1 MKNSIQKS
9 SILISSKKGVYSRW
23 YDDIYF
29 DKTDGVKE
37 KEHVYLNA
45 NDLANRI
52 MLSDKLCIAELGF
65 GTGLNF
71 ILTWRL
77 WKKNRKPNSSLTYIS
92 FEKAPLSKREM
103 TRVHKKF
110 KELNDFSDQLIQ
122 KLTDNYKTNRTI
134 YFKSESINLILIYDN
149 FSLLTNFDFKADI
162 WFLDGFAPSK
172 NPEVWD
178 NSYYKNIY
186 NRTNLKGSLSTFT
199 SSGLVRRGLALAG
212 FSVTKVRGFGQKREM
227 LRAIKIEPD
236 IKLKVNLNYEN
247 TIGPVAIIGA
257 GISGA
262 SLAYAFR
269 KRNIE
274 CYIVEKS
281 SNVASGAS
289 GNKLALQMPKMT
301 ADNSPYGLMSLEAF
315 TFSRNLAKELKAAP
329 RSDGLILLPSRDREI
344 IKFKKLLE
352 SGWPNDLIQ
361 RYTDKINCFDIDNY
375 IYMRSSGIV
384 DNIKF
389 IKRLIDGVKIFFNFN
404 VTKIKSTKNNSKI
417 IHNEQGNVLN
427 AQTVIWANGYNMTDI
442 CDKIPIEPVSGQVTF
457 LKSNPQTSKLKLN
470 FSYGQFFSQSFKGY
484 HQIGSSFN
492 RNTNVNFNQI
502 DQNQNLSFIPEFL
515 KQRIINSNVDLNE
528 YRVSVRSSTKDR
540 MPFFCNLNEIK
551 QNKYENEYVLGGMGA
566 WGFVYA
572 PYYAELMVREL
583 LNENP
588 IINSKLD
595 KLLRINRLL

>member
-29 DKTDGVKE
+29 DKIDGVKE

-92 FEKAPLSKREM
+92 FEKAPLSKKEM
-103 TRVHKKF
+103 TRVYKKF

-134 YFKSESINLILIYDN
+134 YFKSENINLILIYDD

-212 FSVTKVRGFGQKREM
+212 FRVTKVSGFGQKREM
-227 LRAIKIEPD
+227 LKAVKIESD

-361 RYTDKINCFDIDNY
+361 RYTDKINCFNIDNY

-427 AQTVIWANGYNMTDI
+427 AQTVIWANGYNITDI